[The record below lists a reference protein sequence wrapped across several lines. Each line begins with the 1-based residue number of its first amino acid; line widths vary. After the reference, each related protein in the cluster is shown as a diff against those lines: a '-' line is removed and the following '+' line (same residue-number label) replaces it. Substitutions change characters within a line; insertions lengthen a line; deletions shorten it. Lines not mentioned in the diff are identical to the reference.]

1 MDEKPELD
9 ALLAR
14 LAAGDRAAFS
24 AAFRLLWPPTL
35 RLCQSLLR
43 ADADAEDAAQNAMEK
58 IFARASDYDPTRPAL
73 PWALAIASWE
83 CRTLAKRRVR
93 KREVAATEAPELG
106 HADMESEQVKR
117 DLVEAATAAL
127 GTLSPSDRET
137 LLATFFDEAA
147 SVEGATL
154 RKRRERALV
163 RLRTAFR
170 RLYGLD

>member
-1 MDEKPELD
+1 
-9 ALLAR
+9 
-14 LAAGDRAAFS
+14 
-24 AAFRLLWPPTL
+24 
-35 RLCQSLLR
+35 
-43 ADADAEDAAQNAMEK
+43 MEK
-58 IFARASDYDPTRPAL
+58 IFARASDYDPARPAL

-93 KREVAATEAPELG
+93 KREVGATEAPELIG
-106 HADMESEQVKR
+106 ADMESEQVKR

-137 LLATFFDEAA
+137 LLATFFDEAS